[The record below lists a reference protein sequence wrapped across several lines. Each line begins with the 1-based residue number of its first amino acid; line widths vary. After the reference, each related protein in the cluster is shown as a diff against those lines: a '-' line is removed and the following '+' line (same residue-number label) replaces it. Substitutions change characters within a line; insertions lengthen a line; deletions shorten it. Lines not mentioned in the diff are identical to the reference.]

1 MDEHVCGRLAGEK
14 IVRCRDCVR
23 NAPSRL
29 GTGGACISGGRWARS
44 GSAPK
49 ERKGK
54 DMLTRNDAINEVLA
68 LYDEMDR
75 MGDELNLYREREGE
89 QLERIAARE
98 CGDDVPDPLTAK
110 LCEFAKR
117 AIIDKV
123 LYGWKE
129 VRAKRDESGEVV
141 YSPNRFNS
149 WLSTKVQLNELPSW
163 MSYDEFLLVLDGEL
177 REMYALERKSALDRL
192 LEKEAEKKEEEAEE
206 EEGEADE

>member
-1 MDEHVCGRLAGEK
+1 
-14 IVRCRDCVR
+14 
-23 NAPSRL
+23 
-29 GTGGACISGGRWARS
+29 
-44 GSAPK
+44 
-49 ERKGK
+49 
-54 DMLTRNDAINEVLA
+54 MLTRNEAVAEVLA
-68 LYDEMDR
+68 VYDEMDR
-75 MGDELNLYREREGE
+75 MGDQLNLYREREGE
-89 QLERIAARE
+89 RLAGIARE
-98 CGDDVPDPLTAK
+98 CGEPDPLTAK

-123 LYGWKE
+123 LHGWRE

-192 LEKEAEKKEEEAEE
+192 LEKEAEKKEEEA
-206 EEGEADE
+206 DE